1 MIKKNKIVGIIEV
14 RMSST
19 RLPGKAMKK
28 ILGKPVLELLIERVK
43 RAKMLDSIVVA
54 TSTNLEDKVISDL
67 ARKLGVEY
75 YRGSLNDVLSRII
88 EATKSVEGDIIVEIT
103 GDCPLVDPEIVDK
116 MVNIYLNSE
125 ADYVSNVLE
134 ATYPAGMDVQVFSV
148 KILEEISKIA
158 NTPEERE
165 HGSWLI
171 YKNPETTKYKLLNV
185 KGPKELFYPHLR
197 LMVDYIEDFELI
209 SKIFENL
216 YLSNPEFNTYDIIN
230 LLENK
235 PELKKINSNI
245 KVNVFE
251 GQKIAQSVD

>member
-1 MIKKNKIVGIIEV
+1 MKKIVGIIEA
-14 RMSST
+14 RMSSS
-19 RLPGKAMKK
+19 RLPGKVMKK
-28 ILGKPVLELLIERVK
+28 ILGKPLLELLIERLK
-43 RAKMLDSIVVA
+43 RAKMLDIIVVA
-54 TSTNLEDKVISDL
+54 TSTNPEDKIISDL
-67 ARKLGVEY
+67 AKKLGVKC
-75 YRGSLNDVLSRII
+75 YRGSLGDVLSRII
-88 EATKSVEGDIIVEIT
+88 EAAKSVKGDIIVEIT

-116 MVNIYLNSE
+116 MVNTYLNSE

-148 KILEEISKIA
+148 KILEEISKLT

-171 YKNPETTKYKLLNV
+171 YKNPEKTRFKLLNV

-209 SKIFENL
+209 SNIFEKL
-216 YLSNPEFNTYDIIN
+216 YPSNPNFNTYDIIN

-235 PELKKINSNI
+235 PELKQINSHI
-245 KVNVFE
+245 KVNLFE
-251 GQKIAQSVD
+251 GQKIADNID